1 MTGAALDAHVVV
13 TRAGFRLDVAVQ
25 AGPGEIVAVMGPSGA
40 GKSTLLAAIVGL
52 VGLDGGAIR
61 LDGTTV
67 ADAQAGVDVPPDR
80 RGVVLLGQD
89 PRLFPHLTA
98 GENVAFGPRAQG
110 VDKATARALAAEWL
124 ERVGL
129 DGAGDR
135 HPDRLSGGQ
144 QQRVA
149 LARALAVEPR
159 VLLLDEPL
167 TSLDVE
173 TAADVRDL
181 LRAQLAATRATAVV
195 VSHDASDA
203 AALAGRLIV
212 IEGGRVAQ
220 SGSVADVLG
229 APATR
234 FVAAVAAAHRFEPG
248 S

>member
-13 TRAGFRLDVAVQ
+13 RRHGFELEVQLAAGS
-25 AGPGEIVAVMGPSGA
+25 GEIVAVMGPSGA
-40 GKSTLLAAIVGL
+40 GKSTLLAALAGL
-52 VGLDGGAIR
+52 AHLDGGHVR
-61 LDGTTV
+61 LDATAV
-67 ADAQAGVDVPPDR
+67 ADAAARLHVPPDR

-98 GENVAFGPRAQG
+98 RENVAFGPRAKG
-110 VDKATARALAAEWL
+110 IAKADAHRDADAWLA
-124 ERVGL
+124 RVGL
-129 DGAGDR
+129 EGAGER
-135 HPDRLSGGQ
+135 HPARLSGGQ

-173 TAADVRDL
+173 TAADVRAL

-195 VSHDASDA
+195 VSHDAADA
-203 AALAGRLIV
+203 AALAGRLV
-212 IEGGRVAQ
+212 VVEAGRTVQA
-220 SGSVADVLG
+220 GPVEDVLS

-234 FVAAVAAAHRFEPG
+234 FIAAVAAAHRFDG
-248 S
+248 SI